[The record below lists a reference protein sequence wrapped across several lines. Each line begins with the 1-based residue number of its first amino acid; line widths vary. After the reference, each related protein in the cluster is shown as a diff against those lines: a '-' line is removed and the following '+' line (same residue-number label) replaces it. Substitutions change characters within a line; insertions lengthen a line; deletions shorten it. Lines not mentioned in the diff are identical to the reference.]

1 MICGLLTAKI
11 SFPHFSIKYQVTARL
26 MSKIFAIGDI
36 HGCFEQ
42 LQRLIKNL
50 AIDQQYDT
58 LVFIGDYIDRGS
70 SVKEVVDYV
79 IGLQSKFDNVVCLRG
94 NHEQMFLNYLAGT
107 DEEMYLYN
115 GGKAT
120 LSSYGISISAT
131 PQVRKAT
138 IPSSHLLFFQSL
150 LPYYETEEYIF
161 VHAGLMPGSNLDRQ
175 TVHDLLWV
183 RREFIFSDY
192 DFGKRVIF
200 GHTPFR
206 APLIEPNKIG
216 IDTGAFS
223 GGKLTCVELPQVI
236 IHQV

>member
-1 MICGLLTAKI
+1 MN
-11 SFPHFSIKYQVTARL
+11 
-26 MSKIFAIGDI
+26 KIFAIGDI
-36 HGCFEQ
+36 HGCFDQ

-50 AIDQQYDT
+50 AIDKQYDT
-58 LVFIGDYIDRGS
+58 LLFIGDYIDRGS
-70 SVKEVVDYV
+70 SVKEVIDYV
-79 IGLQSKFDNVVCLRG
+79 IGLRTTFSNVICLSG

-107 DEEMYLYN
+107 DEEMFLYN

-120 LSSYGISISAT
+120 LLSYGISRSAR

-138 IPSSHLLFFQSL
+138 IPSSHLLFFRSL

-161 VHAGLMPGSNLDRQ
+161 VHAGLRPGLSLSEQ
-175 TVHDLLWV
+175 TIHDLLWV
-183 RREFIFSDY
+183 RQEFIDSDY

-206 APLIEPNKIG
+206 SPLIEPNKIG
-216 IDTGAFS
+216 IDTGAAS
-223 GGKLTCVELPQVI
+223 GGKLTCLELPQVK